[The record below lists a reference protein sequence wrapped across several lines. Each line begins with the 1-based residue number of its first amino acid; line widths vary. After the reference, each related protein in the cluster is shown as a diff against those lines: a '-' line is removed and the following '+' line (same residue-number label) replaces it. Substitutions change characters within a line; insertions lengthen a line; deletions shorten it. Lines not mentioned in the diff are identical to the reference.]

1 MKQEIFRELEEF
13 FSNYQ
18 HRSIKKGET
27 IINSEEDPLGVYF
40 LKKGYARLNSISPD
54 GQELTLN
61 IFKPG
66 SYFSMMWAIAEIPNN
81 YYFQAMTDIEVY
93 QAPKEPTIKFL
104 KDNPEILFEL
114 TSRIL
119 VGLAGTLGTM
129 ESLLFGK
136 ANNKIASVLLT
147 CVKRFGEKTENGQWL
162 INLPLTHQDIA
173 NLAGLTRETTSLEME
188 KLAAK
193 GIIDNQHKSIIIKNY
208 EGLEDEA
215 QVYTSKEELPSS
227 V

>member
-1 MKQEIFRELEEF
+1 MKEEIFIQLENF
-13 FSNYQ
+13 FKTYNFLSF
-18 HRSIKKGET
+18 KKGET
-27 IINSEEDPLGVYF
+27 IINAEESPVGVYF

-93 QAPKEPTIKFL
+93 QAPKDPTIEFL
-104 KDNPEILFEL
+104 KENPEILFEL

-147 CVKRFGEKTENGQWL
+147 CVKRFGKKTENGQSL

-188 KLAAK
+188 KLVSK
-193 GIIDNQHKSIIIKNY
+193 GLIDNRHKSIIIRDY
-208 EGLEDEA
+208 ERLEDEA
-215 QVYTSKEELPSS
+215 QVHTSKEELPSS